1 MLQNEP
7 HGSQAWPSALSID
20 LGLAVFQNSN
30 KLDRLIRRPN
40 GTGGGGMHRWT
51 DRRGSGK
58 FTWTGP
64 CIRRR
69 LLAGFLA
76 GSPSSRLRQIG
87 SDAIPSGLAV
97 EEEEGE
103 NVVGRE
109 ARAPAAGGVAGA
121 TPSRRIRDSMG
132 LPRAEFHLS
141 GPSMAHYAMRPTEG
155 RSALPCLL
163 PSLRSQSTTQ
173 ATAQPGEVAARP
185 PARHHRIERMRPP
198 VSRAAFASV
207 LLGRRAVGASLVPAR
222 CASSAASPAAAVAAY
237 GEAKTIRMFL
247 VLVDCLA
254 FIQSESK

>member
-1 MLQNEP
+1 
-7 HGSQAWPSALSID
+7 
-20 LGLAVFQNSN
+20 
-30 KLDRLIRRPN
+30 
-40 GTGGGGMHRWT
+40 MHRWT

-109 ARAPAAGGVAGA
+109 ARAPAAGGWLVQPPAVG
-121 TPSRRIRDSMG
+121 SDRLG
-132 LPRAEFHLS
+132 LSRAEFHLS

-185 PARHHRIERMRPP
+185 PPDREDEAAGQQSSLR
-198 VSRAAFASV
+198 VRAAGPPRRRGVAGTRPLR
-207 LLGRRAVGASLVPAR
+207 LLGRLPRRRS
-222 CASSAASPAAAVAAY
+222 C
-237 GEAKTIRMFL
+237 
-247 VLVDCLA
+247 CLR
-254 FIQSESK
+254 

>member
-1 MLQNEP
+1 
-7 HGSQAWPSALSID
+7 
-20 LGLAVFQNSN
+20 
-30 KLDRLIRRPN
+30 
-40 GTGGGGMHRWT
+40 MHRWT
-51 DRRGSGK
+51 DRRGNGK

-109 ARAPAAGGVAGA
+109 ARAPAAGGWLVQPPAVGSEIA
-121 TPSRRIRDSMG
+121 WVSLGPNSIFLG
-132 LPRAEFHLS
+132 LLWPTMRC
-141 GPSMAHYAMRPTEG
+141 GPQR
-155 RSALPCLL
+155 
-163 PSLRSQSTTQ
+163 
-173 ATAQPGEVAARP
+173 GEVRSLACCRRCGVSPPHRPRLSQVRSPLAR
-185 PARHHRIERMRPP
+185 HRIERMRPP

>member
-109 ARAPAAGGVAGA
+109 ARAPAAGGWLVQPPAVGSEIA
-121 TPSRRIRDSMG
+121 WVSLGPNSIFLGLLWPTMRCGPQRGEVRSLACCRRCGVS
-132 LPRAEFHLS
+132 PPH
-141 GPSMAHYAMRPTEG
+141 RPE
-155 RSALPCLL
+155 
-163 PSLRSQSTTQ
+163 

-185 PARHHRIERMRPP
+185 PPDREDEAAGQQSSLR
-198 VSRAAFASV
+198 VRAAGPPRRRGVAGTRPLR
-207 LLGRRAVGASLVPAR
+207 LLGRLPRRRRS
-222 CASSAASPAAAVAAY
+222 C
-237 GEAKTIRMFL
+237 
-247 VLVDCLA
+247 CLR
-254 FIQSESK
+254 

>member
-1 MLQNEP
+1 
-7 HGSQAWPSALSID
+7 
-20 LGLAVFQNSN
+20 
-30 KLDRLIRRPN
+30 
-40 GTGGGGMHRWT
+40 MHRWT
-51 DRRGSGK
+51 DRRGNGK

-109 ARAPAAGGVAGA
+109 ARAPAAGGWLVQPPAVG
-121 TPSRRIRDSMG
+121 SDRLG
-132 LPRAEFHLS
+132 LSRAEFHLS
-141 GPSMAHYAMRPTEG
+141 GPSMAHYAMRPTEE

-173 ATAQPGEVAARP
+173 ARGHGSAR
-185 PARHHRIERMRPP
+185 
-198 VSRAAFASV
+198 
-207 LLGRRAVGASLVPAR
+207 
-222 CASSAASPAAAVAAY
+222 
-237 GEAKTIRMFL
+237 
-247 VLVDCLA
+247 
-254 FIQSESK
+254 